1 MKEIDNDQFT
11 WNDLWKVFG
20 LWKLTH
26 WMYTSV
32 NWTVFRCGSTEYIFV
47 KHQLWDGQDLLV
59 YSGKSLNIHK
69 YDFIHLSWQWCGF
82 RGWCFLIS
90 YWLVFTTCK
99 AEQPLKSI
107 DLKKKRQIWKAS
119 RRMDY
124 KEPKDNRCLFS
135 LDLKLFK

>member
-1 MKEIDNDQFT
+1 MTNLREMTYERFLAYENWPTECTHQWIELCLDV
-11 WNDLWKVFG
+11 DLQ
-20 LWKLTH
+20 
-26 WMYTSV
+26 
-32 NWTVFRCGSTEYIFV
+32 NIYIFV